1 MVARKAGA
9 LVAAGRVE
17 VVRVAAAGSEVA
29 EREAGGTLVVE
40 TAVVMR
46 VETKVGALEEVREG
60 WEGSVRAAGRVL
72 AVAREGAMR
81 AAAKVTAAAGWV
93 VPKVEVA
100 REAEA
105 KAVEARE
112 EEAARAEEARAGP
125 AESAAAA
132 ARERESTTGPSFPWR
147 LIPSSILW
155 PGTHSP
161 RHLPQGGNRSG
172 LAHRCMMVPRPV
184 AWAVARA
191 GARAVA
197 RAAGARAA
205 GGKAGAAGAMATA
218 AGAKARAE
226 EARAR
231 AEEARARAEE
241 ARAGAEEEEGASEC
255 RG

>member
-1 MVARKAGA
+1 
-9 LVAAGRVE
+9 LVAAGWVE

-29 EREAGGTLVVE
+29 ERESGGTLVVE

-132 ARERESTTGPSFPWR
+132 ARERESTTGPSFRWR

-191 GARAVA
+191 GARAGA

-205 GGKAGAAGAMATA
+205 GAKARAAGAMATA

>member
-191 GARAVA
+191 GARA
-197 RAAGARAA
+197 
-205 GGKAGAAGAMATA
+205 
-218 AGAKARAE
+218 E